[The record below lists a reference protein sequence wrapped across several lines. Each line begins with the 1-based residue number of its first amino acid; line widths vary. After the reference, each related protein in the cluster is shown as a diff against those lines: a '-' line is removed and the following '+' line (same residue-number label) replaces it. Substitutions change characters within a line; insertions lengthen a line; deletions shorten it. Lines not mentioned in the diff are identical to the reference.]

1 MNGQSFIARIG
12 VGSPTP
18 PTVFEAGGQPRLPR
32 PFWRQAGQTL
42 LVTAAALTSYL
53 VFSQFFVQ
61 SVCVTGMSMAPTLR
75 DSGRYLLNRWVYF
88 IQEPK
93 RGDIVVLRDPAD
105 HGLSVK
111 RVIAAAGDSVVLKEG
126 QVFVNGRQL
135 DEPYLGP
142 GVLTFP
148 ETQAREQRLDCG
160 EGQYVVFGD
169 NRGNSAD
176 SRCYGPISRG
186 GILGRVVR

>member
-1 MNGQSFIARIG
+1 MIE
-12 VGSPTP
+12 VGGR
-18 PTVFEAGGQPRLPR
+18 ARLPR
-32 PFWRQAGQTL
+32 AFWRQVGQTL
-42 LVTAAALTSYL
+42 LVTAAALTSYF
-53 VFSQFFVQ
+53 VSSQFFMQ

-75 DSGRYLLNRWVYF
+75 DSGRYWLNRWVYC

-111 RVIAAAGDSVVLKEG
+111 RVIAAAGDCVVLKEG
-126 QVFVNGRQL
+126 RVFVNGCKL

-148 ETQAREQRLDCG
+148 ETQAREQRFDCG

-176 SRCYGPISRG
+176 SRSYGPVPRG

>member
-1 MNGQSFIARIG
+1 
-12 VGSPTP
+12 
-18 PTVFEAGGQPRLPR
+18 
-32 PFWRQAGQTL
+32 
-42 LVTAAALTSYL
+42 
-53 VFSQFFVQ
+53 
-61 SVCVTGMSMAPTLR
+61 
-75 DSGRYLLNRWVYF
+75 LNRSVYY
-88 IQEPK
+88 IHAPQ

-111 RVIAAAGDSVVLKEG
+111 RVIAAAGDCVVLKEG
-126 QVFVNGRQL
+126 RVYVNGRRL
-135 DEPYLGP
+135 DEPYLTP

-148 ETQAREQRLDCG
+148 QTKAREQRLDCG

-176 SRCYGPISRG
+176 SRCYGPVSRG